1 MRFTTLLSTVV
12 AFIPLVPIAKAQTP
26 FQVGNTTVQTTI
38 LASDLRVPWDLVLGP
53 DGWIWFTQASGEVY
67 RLHPDDGTLQLI
79 YTVPDVVLTGFTAG
93 LHSMAFHPDFA
104 NEPYVYLHYLTSTT
118 SSVIKRFLY
127 DAGLNTFT
135 SMSDH
140 LLSIP
145 IAAGPSHNGS
155 RIIVDD
161 AGMFMISIGE
171 TMNASA
177 SAQDPNTSHGKILR
191 FDPEGGIPADNP
203 VPGSYVYN
211 WGHRNPQGLVK
222 AANGHIYNSAHGAAN
237 DDEVNI
243 VLPNR
248 NYGWPTVLG
257 LCDTPTE
264 QTYCDAN
271 DVLEPIHE
279 FTSEVVAPSGIDYFD
294 HASIPEWQ
302 NSILVATLRGKE
314 LRQLKLDA
322 TGDAVLEDNT
332 YLSSTYG
339 RLRDVLIHPDGRV
352 FISTSNYDWAGVE
365 GPLDDRII
373 VLSGPGTTTSIT
385 EQSRSPW
392 ILLPNPASATVSL
405 AGVGAGAVNVTVFE
419 AAGKLVLRSTALAR
433 QFDVSGLSPGVY
445 TVHVREVSGSGYVA
459 KLVVE
464 GR

>member
-104 NEPYVYLHYLTSTT
+104 IEPYVYLHYLTSTT

-222 AANGHIYNSAHGAAN
+222 AANGHI
-237 DDEVNI
+237 
-243 VLPNR
+243 
-248 NYGWPTVLG
+248 
-257 LCDTPTE
+257 
-264 QTYCDAN
+264 
-271 DVLEPIHE
+271 
-279 FTSEVVAPSGIDYFD
+279 
-294 HASIPEWQ
+294 
-302 NSILVATLRGKE
+302 
-314 LRQLKLDA
+314 
-322 TGDAVLEDNT
+322 
-332 YLSSTYG
+332 
-339 RLRDVLIHPDGRV
+339 
-352 FISTSNYDWAGVE
+352 
-365 GPLDDRII
+365 
-373 VLSGPGTTTSIT
+373 
-385 EQSRSPW
+385 
-392 ILLPNPASATVSL
+392 
-405 AGVGAGAVNVTVFE
+405 
-419 AAGKLVLRSTALAR
+419 
-433 QFDVSGLSPGVY
+433 
-445 TVHVREVSGSGYVA
+445 
-459 KLVVE
+459 
-464 GR
+464 